1 MRGSKDINTKSHYIQ
16 LRSCVVLLKII
27 IKIFFLISP
36 LPSHLAR
43 DMPFPIDNNGPV
55 LKDVSRNEVK

>member
-27 IKIFFLISP
+27 IKIFFLVSP

-43 DMPFPIDNNGPV
+43 DMPFPIDNNG
-55 LKDVSRNEVK
+55 